1 MLFPEEKIVQL
12 MLFLLIKL
20 FIIEFSD
27 IGTDSHKMFKNKL
40 ATFVTRVSVLAVF
53 TVTPLKMKF
62 ELSSLGR
69 RT

>member
-1 MLFPEEKIVQL
+1 MLFPKEINGQL
-12 MLFLLIKL
+12 IQFLLIKL
-20 FIIEFSD
+20 FIIEFSN

-53 TVTPLKMKF
+53 TFAPLKMKF